1 MLSVLKSEIQE
12 LKDSVS
18 FAGSES
24 ASPFGDREN
33 YFEQLDS
40 DIKMKIQKK
49 IMLGPE
55 VHSVQNIKA
64 ENGIFFYGNKSDGY
78 IYLSGPMIY
87 LSQDEKELEVYYD
100 GNTRINPLVLTNFF
114 LVALDQRI
122 DIFSLSS
129 GKKIRSFKN
138 IRKYRGF
145 SGTKPNP

>member
-1 MLSVLKSEIQE
+1 MC
-12 LKDSVS
+12 
-18 FAGSES
+18 
-24 ASPFGDREN
+24 
-33 YFEQLDS
+33 
-40 DIKMKIQKK
+40 MKIQKK

-145 SGTKPNP
+145 SGAKPNP